1 MESKCVLPLIFALL
15 VCVRVSAIPHISKSA
30 DDLSDDIFTG
40 RSWAL
45 LVAGSKGYDNY
56 RHQADICHA
65 YQILRQRGVAE
76 ERIITM
82 IYDDVAHSRLNP
94 YKSKLFNEVC
104 CS

>member
-1 MESKCVLPLIFALL
+1 MELYFVLPLVFSLL
-15 VCVRVSAIPHISKSA
+15 MCVRIGAIPHISSNVEEF
-30 DDLSDDIFTG
+30 SDDVFTG

-65 YQILRQRGVAE
+65 YQILRQRGVADD
-76 ERIITM
+76 RIITM

-94 YKSKLFNEVC
+94 YKYKLFNEVYVT
-104 CS
+104 